1 MKSNSCKY
9 PIIFVH
15 GMLGWGENEGINQK
29 IPYWGATTG
38 SITEYLEQFGHEC
51 HAASVGPLSSAWD
64 QACELYAQ
72 LTGTRVDYGKA
83 HSQKFGHR
91 QFGRTYPN
99 PLIENWSSENKIH
112 LVGHSFGG
120 NSIRMLAHL
129 LANGAPEEIEA
140 SGENASELFKGGNN
154 NLICSITA
162 ISTPLNGTS
171 AYTVAEKLHLVKP
184 IRFFARYYC
193 CALGRSQ
200 LNGNQ
205 VDFHLEQFGLTNTP
219 GKKDASPVFEVMENY
234 RHTKDHIAFDLSPEG
249 SAIINERVKIV
260 PDIYYFSFPFN
271 DVKYDEKQHRQKAEN
286 TNFFL
291 MKITSSLMVN
301 NSDRSTLATHY
312 GNDGL
317 VDLLSA
323 CRPPEEPYRVYVK
336 DEPAQRGVWNIM
348 PVHTG
353 DHGTPIGLFADKEQ
367 THKFYFEITDL
378 LKEAEKSKISI

>member
-1 MKSNSCKY
+1 MKNNSCKY
-9 PIIFVH
+9 PVVFVH
-15 GMLGWGENEGINQK
+15 GMLGWGENEGINKK

-38 SITEYLEQFGHEC
+38 SITKYLGQFGYKC
-51 HAASVGPLSSAWD
+51 YAASVGPLSSAWD

-72 LTGTRVDYGKA
+72 LTGKRVDYGKA
-83 HSQKFGHR
+83 HSQKFGHK
-91 QFGRTYPN
+91 QFGRTYSK
-99 PLIENWSSENKIH
+99 PLFENWSEDNKVH
-112 LVGHSFGG
+112 LIGHSFGG
-120 NSIRMLAHL
+120 NSIRLLAHL
-129 LANGAPEEIEA
+129 LANGAPEEIKA
-140 SGENASELFKGGNN
+140 SGENTSELFKGGKT

-171 AYTVAEKLHLVKP
+171 AYDIAERLHLVKP
-184 IRFFARYYC
+184 LRFLTRYYC
-193 CALGRSQ
+193 CMLGRSS

-219 GKKDASPVFEVMENY
+219 GQKDSYPVFEVMKNY
-234 RHTKDHIAFDLSPEG
+234 RNTSDHIAFDLSPDG
-249 SAIINERVKIV
+249 AAIINKRVQIV

-271 DVKYDEKQHRQKAEN
+271 DIKYNEKEHRQKAEY

-291 MKITSSLMVN
+291 MHITSNLMV
-301 NSDRSTLATHY
+301 SHASRPTLATHY

-323 CRPPEEPYRVYVK
+323 CCPPEEPYKVYAK
-336 DEPAQRGVWNIM
+336 SKFIQKGVWNIM

-353 DHGTPIGLFADKEQ
+353 DHGTPIGLFADKSK

-378 LKEAEKSKISI
+378 LKEAEANCITV

>member
-72 LTGTRVDYGKA
+72 LTGTRVNYGKA

-234 RHTKDHIAFDLSPEG
+234 RHTNDHIAFDLSPEG

>member
-1 MKSNSCKY
+1 MKNGSCKY
-9 PIIFVH
+9 PIVFVH

-38 SITEYLEQFGHEC
+38 SITEYLSQFGYEC

-83 HSQKFGHR
+83 HSQKFGHK
-91 QFGRTYPN
+91 QFGRAYSN
-99 PLIENWSSENKIH
+99 PLIENWDSENKIH

-120 NSIRMLAHL
+120 NSIRLLAHL
-129 LANGAPEEIEA
+129 LANGAPEEIEV

-171 AYTVAEKLHLVKP
+171 AYNVAEKLHLVKP

-193 CALGRSQ
+193 CALGRSS

-249 SAIINERVKIV
+249 SAIINEIVNIV

-271 DVKYDEKQHRQKAEN
+271 DVKYNEKRHRQKAEN

-323 CRPPEEPYRVYVK
+323 CCPPKEPYRVYMK
-336 DEPAQRGVWNIM
+336 NEPAQKGVWNIM

-353 DHGTPIGLFADKEQ
+353 DHGTPIGLFADKAQ
-367 THKFYFEITDL
+367 THKFYFEITNL
-378 LKEAEKSKISI
+378 LKEAEENNITV

>member
-1 MKSNSCKY
+1 MKNNRCEY
-9 PIIFVH
+9 PIVFVH

-38 SITEYLEQFGHEC
+38 SITEYLGQFGHEC

-83 HSQKFGHR
+83 HSQKFGHK
-91 QFGRTYPN
+91 QFGRTYSK

-120 NSIRMLAHL
+120 NSIRLLAHL
-129 LANGAPEEIEA
+129 LANGAPEEIKA
-140 SGENASELFKGGNN
+140 SGENTSELFKGGNN
-154 NLICSITA
+154 GLICSITA

-171 AYTVAEKLHLVKP
+171 AYGVAEKLHLVGP
-184 IRFFARYYC
+184 IRFFTRYYC
-193 CALGRSQ
+193 CALGRSP

-219 GKKDASPVFEVMENY
+219 GKKDASPVFKVMENY

-249 SAIINERVKIV
+249 SAIINERVNIV

-271 DVKYDEKQHRQKAEN
+271 DVKYNEKEHRQKAEN

-301 NSDRSTLATHY
+301 NADRSTLATHY

-323 CRPPEEPYRVYVK
+323 CCPPEEPYRVYVK
-336 DEPAQRGVWNIM
+336 NEPAQKGVWNIM

-353 DHGTPIGLFADKEQ
+353 DHGTPIGLFADKSK

-378 LKEAEKSKISI
+378 LKEAEKNNITV